1 MRISRK
7 TGSLVVNMG
16 MAVMITLATGCAEM
30 GLKPDGP
37 ADEVVRQRA
46 QLWADNLRA
55 GDIEGAWALTSPSYR
70 QFSTWKQYYPFV
82 QGSGHWTSATV
93 DTVKCTEDVC
103 DVSIMIEYE
112 LRNLKV
118 ANKRA
123 LDYKWIEVDG
133 DWWLHVPAK

>member
-1 MRISRK
+1 
-7 TGSLVVNMG
+7 
-16 MAVMITLATGCAEM
+16 M

-55 GDIEGAWALTSPSYR
+55 GDIEGAWALTSPTYR

-82 QGSGHWTSATV
+82 QGSGNWTGATV
-93 DTVKCTEDVC
+93 DTVQCNEDVC
-103 DVSIMIEYE
+103 DVSVMIEYE
-112 LRNLKV
+112 FRAKKI
-118 ANKRA
+118 ANKHA
-123 LDYKWIEVDG
+123 LDYKWIKVDG